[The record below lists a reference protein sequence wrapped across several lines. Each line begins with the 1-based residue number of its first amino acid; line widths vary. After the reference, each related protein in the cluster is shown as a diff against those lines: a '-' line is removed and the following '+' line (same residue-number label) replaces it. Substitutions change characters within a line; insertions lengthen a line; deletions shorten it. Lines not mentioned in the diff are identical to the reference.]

1 MKINR
6 PSTSMRFRKLRI
18 AWSVGCGIL
27 CVLLC
32 ALWMRSYWIDDRLV
46 GPVFGADVLTIESV
60 YGRTDLFYLGPVV
73 RGPTS
78 WTHVAGDAE
87 TMVELA
93 PSWSMSVT
101 AFHFEWSEERFVVF
115 PHWFLIAFIA
125 ILSGLPWIRRSNR
138 FTLRTLLIAITAI
151 AVVLG
156 LVVWSIR

>member
-1 MKINR
+1 MNR
-6 PSTSMRFRKLRI
+6 FFRYLRI
-18 AWSVGCGIL
+18 AFSATCLIACLLL
-27 CVLLC
+27 CVL
-32 ALWMRSYWIDDRLV
+32 WVRSYWTDDRLV

-78 WTHVAGDAE
+78 WKHVAGDAE

-101 AFHFEWSEERFVVF
+101 AFNFEWSEERFVVL
-115 PHWFLIAFIA
+115 PHWFLIAFLA
-125 ILSGLPWIRRSNR
+125 VLAVVPWIHWSNR
-138 FTLRTLLIAITAI
+138 FSLRTLLIATTLV

-156 LVVWSIR
+156 LAVYVARK